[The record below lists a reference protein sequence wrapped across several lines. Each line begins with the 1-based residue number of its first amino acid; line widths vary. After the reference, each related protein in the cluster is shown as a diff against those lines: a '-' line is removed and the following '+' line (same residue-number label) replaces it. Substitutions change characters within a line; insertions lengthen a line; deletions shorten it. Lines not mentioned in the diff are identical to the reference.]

1 MRRQTGTL
9 VARDELGQEHTIYII
24 TNFTPSRAHGRSDEL
39 IEGLEELQLADGAPV
54 NLIERGRYQ
63 VVKTGAILRSD
74 APNAL

>member
-1 MRRQTGTL
+1 MKRQTGTF
-9 VARDELGQEHTIYII
+9 VARDDFDQEYTIYIF
-24 TNFTPSRAHGRSDEL
+24 TNYTHSRSYGHPDEL

-54 NLIERGRYQ
+54 NPIERGRYQ